1 MIKHLALALGVSAA
15 LTTAALAQTAAPTAP
30 PAATP
35 PAKAAPAAPAPV
47 AQAPAAAV
55 PATPDDCIKA
65 AFELAQKAE
74 DKKMSNDELDKLEQ
88 LLSKME
94 THCDA
99 KQFTEAMAVSKDI
112 KSVIDAK

>member
-1 MIKHLALALGVSAA
+1 MIKHLALAIGFSVA
-15 LTTAALAQTAAPTAP
+15 LATTALAQT
-30 PAATP
+30 TP
-35 PAKAAPAAPAPV
+35 PAAPAAPAP
-47 AQAPAAAV
+47 AATAPAAPAPTAAV

-94 THCDA
+94 NHCDA

-112 KSVIDAK
+112 KAVIDTKQ